1 MRHSKYIVLI
11 IPALLILI
19 LSSCGKPTQE
29 DLAKRAAKT
38 CKDAILSYTYA
49 KDFIKR
55 NLKAPTT
62 AKFPSF
68 REVNHTYKGNCTH
81 RLTGT
86 VDAQNSFGAMIRNS
100 FDVTVRYDSAKET
113 YYLEHIS
120 VQ

>member
-1 MRHSKYIVLI
+1 MRHSQYT
-11 IPALLILI
+11 ILI
-19 LSSCGKPTQE
+19 SAFLISVLSSCGKPTQE
-29 DLAKRAAKT
+29 DQAKKAVRT
-38 CKDAILSYTYA
+38 CEDAILSYTYA

-68 REVNHTYKGNCTH
+68 REVSHTYKGNCTH

-86 VDAQNSFGAMIRNS
+86 VDAQNSFGAMIRNN
-100 FDVTVRYDSAKET
+100 FDVTVRYDRAKET